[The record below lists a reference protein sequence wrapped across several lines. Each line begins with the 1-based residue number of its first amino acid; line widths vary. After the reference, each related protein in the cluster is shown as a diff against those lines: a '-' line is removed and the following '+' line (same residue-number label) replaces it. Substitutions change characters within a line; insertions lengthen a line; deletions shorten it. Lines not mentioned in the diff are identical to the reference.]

1 MGWTNQVLSCRYH
14 RLYISLYH
22 RWLCKF
28 LQFLVQPLASY
39 GLPPQVQLTLCFCK
53 VLLEHIHLFMFSSV
67 QSCCCFISNFRGSLV
82 AQMIENL
89 PAMQETW
96 VPYQDSRPGSG
107 RSHRE
112 ENGYPLQYSCLENS
126 MDKEAWW
133 ATVQGITKSQ
143 TQLSD

>member
-1 MGWTNQVLSCRYH
+1 MGWTNQQVLSCRYH

-28 LQFLVQPLASY
+28 LQFLGAIGKLWPV
-39 GLPPQVQLTLCFCK
+39 PQIQLTFCFCK
-53 VLLEHIHLFMFSSV
+53 VLLEHIHLLIFSSV
-67 QSCCCFISNFRGSLV
+67 QSCCYFISNFRCSLV
-82 AQMIENL
+82 AQTVENL

-96 VPYQDSRPGSG
+96 VPSQGSRPGSG
-107 RSHRE
+107 CSHRE

-126 MDKEAWW
+126 MDKGAWW

-143 TQLSD
+143 TQLRD